1 MKKNPILIAW
11 SILFGSIFSFIAVMT
26 VGADFLDYQ
35 SIMEGNYESPWYN
48 PNWFVQPYT
57 NYRLS
62 QYKPAYEI
70 STNAAKNQIWIVK
83 KIKVGDKEFWT
94 VDYRYDLLG
103 NVPLDLR

>member
-11 SILFGSIFSFIAVMT
+11 SILFGSIFSFIVVMT

-48 PNWFVQPYT
+48 SSWWSQPYT

-62 QYKPAYEI
+62 QYEPTYEI
-70 STNAAKNQIWIVK
+70 CTNASKNQMWIVK
-83 KIKVGDKEFWT
+83 KVKVGDKEFWT
-94 VDYRYDLLG
+94 IDYKYDLLG
-103 NVPLDLR
+103 KCPLPTR